1 MEKRLSSHS
10 APVNLVKENSAGY
23 LASSHVAVAE
33 LLSVEGKLQ
42 VSPRVKWHDSQ
53 VGDLGCDRCLRRLLC
68 LFKSK
73 FLQEVSE
80 PTRWK
85 RSLNHVTKARVKLE
99 NRL

>member
-1 MEKRLSSHS
+1 MEKRLLSHS

-33 LLSVEGKLQ
+33 LLSAEGKLQ
-42 VSPRVKWHDSQ
+42 
-53 VGDLGCDRCLRRLLC
+53 
-68 LFKSK
+68 SK

-80 PTRWK
+80 PIRWK
-85 RSLNHVTKARVKLE
+85 CSLNHVTKARVKLE